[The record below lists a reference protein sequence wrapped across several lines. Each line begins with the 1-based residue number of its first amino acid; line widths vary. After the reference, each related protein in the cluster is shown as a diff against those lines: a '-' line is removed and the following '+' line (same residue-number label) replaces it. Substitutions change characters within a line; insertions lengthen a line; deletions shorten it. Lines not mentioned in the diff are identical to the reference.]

1 MMAEKY
7 VTNAG
12 RNIKMATKQSTI
24 KRRYIEE
31 KSFEIVGLD
40 ELDMNII
47 EVALTDMIMKLRSVK
62 LNHNGKIRLKNV
74 LRLIEELK

>member
-7 VTNAG
+7 VTNVG

>member
-1 MMAEKY
+1 
-7 VTNAG
+7 
-12 RNIKMATKQSTI
+12 MATKQSTI